1 MAPSVPISVLV
12 AVAGCSLVIGYL
24 AGQTSSVA
32 GANSQRINMNQV
44 TVTDKRHH
52 DEDDDVRGVDASR
65 RSDDRSVRDD
75 PSAAKLTSLSSAL
88 YASSANAADT
98 APGRAKV
105 GRMSVPALVGGPH
118 TGWNCCVHATP
129 TCDACFDLSML
140 VPNKTRMEWVGDARS
155 SAMDKARGP
164 CYKGGGE

>member
-1 MAPSVPISVLV
+1 M
-12 AVAGCSLVIGYL
+12 IGYL

-32 GANSQRINMNQV
+32 GANSQRTNVNQV
-44 TVTDKRHH
+44 TVTDKRNH

-65 RSDDRSVRDD
+65 RSGDRSFPDD
-75 PSAAKLTSLSSAL
+75 PSAAKLTSLSSTL
-88 YASSANAADT
+88 YASSASAADT
-98 APGRAKV
+98 ARAKA
-105 GRMSVPALVGGPH
+105 GISLPALVGGAQ
-118 TGWNCCVHATP
+118 TGWNCCVRATP